1 MALITFVRH
10 GQASW
15 GTDNYDQLSIK
26 GTEQARVL
34 GKVFDDQAKSFDIA
48 WRGEMVRHYETAQ
61 HCLSEMHSSL
71 VAIPHTGLNEFDH
84 EQILLNL
91 DKKKY
96 ANKSEIIQFIKN
108 STHPTKTMGDMFAE
122 AVYRWQSG
130 EYDTDYTETWKQ
142 FQNRCVGAFTDIV
155 NSSKGKNVVVFSSGG
170 VISVIIQSLLGL
182 SDRATFGLNW
192 SLVNCGITQILSD
205 TKRHSI
211 LSMNE
216 HQHFRE
222 HGINLLTWH

>member
-1 MALITFVRH
+1 
-10 GQASW
+10 
-15 GTDNYDQLSIK
+15 
-26 GTEQARVL
+26 
-34 GKVFDDQAKSFDIA
+34 
-48 WRGEMVRHYETAQ
+48 MVRHYETAQ

-96 ANKSEIIQFIKN
+96 ADKSKIIQFIKN
-108 STHPTKTMGDMFAE
+108 SSHPTKTMGEMFAE

-130 EYDTDYTETWKQ
+130 EYDTDYTETWTQ
-142 FQNRCVGAFTDIV
+142 FQNRCVSAFTDIV
-155 NSSKGKNVVVFSSGG
+155 NSSKGKNVIVFSSGG

-182 SDRATFGLNW
+182 SDRATFRLNW